1 MFSKKTHSQKVL
13 IAQAERQEERCL
25 VEQVLSRDQKAW
37 REFCRR
43 YENLIVA
50 CTVKTLRRYHAKF
63 NAEDLADIVGEVWM
77 VLLKDEMRK
86 LRLFDPAR
94 GYRLTSWLGLIT
106 TNCTIDQLRQRCRAD
121 LNFDD
126 VSSLELTLADDPR
139 PDQGLEEMESVKIA
153 RQAIGQ
159 LSSEEQRFVFSCFH
173 EERRPE
179 DLAQELGIT
188 VNTVYSR
195 KFKIREKL
203 TRIVAALAQE
213 LPAPAMAA

>member
-1 MFSKKTHSQKVL
+1 MLSQKTRSQKVL
-13 IAQAERQEERCL
+13 ATQADRDSELSL
-25 VEQVLSRDQKAW
+25 VSLVLAKDQQAW
-37 REFCRR
+37 KEFCRR

-50 CTVKTLRRYHAKF
+50 CTLKTLRRYHAKF
-63 NAEDLADIVGEVWM
+63 NADDLADIVGEVWM
-77 VLLKDEMRK
+77 VLLKDDMRK
-86 LRLFDPAR
+86 LRLFDPSR

-106 TNCTIDQLRQRCRAD
+106 TNCTIDQLRQRSSD
-121 LNFDD
+121 NLVFDD
-126 VSSLELTLADDPR
+126 VSTLELTPAETRR
-139 PDQGLEEMESVKIA
+139 PDQGLEEMESAELA
-153 RQAIGQ
+153 RRAIYQ
-159 LSSEEQRFVFSCFH
+159 LSSEEQRFVVSCFH

-203 TRIVAALAQE
+203 TRIVASLHQE

>member
-1 MFSKKTHSQKVL
+1 MFSQKTHSQKEL

-25 VEQVLSRDQKAW
+25 VEQVLSKDQKAW

-50 CTVKTLRRYHAKF
+50 CTLKTLRRYHATF
-63 NAEDLADIVGEVWM
+63 NADDLADIVGEVWM
-77 VLLKDEMRK
+77 VLWKDDMRK

-106 TNCTIDQLRQRCRAD
+106 THCTIDQLRQRCSAD
-121 LNFDD
+121 LYFDD
-126 VSSLELTLADDPR
+126 VSSLELTLADDHR

-159 LSSEEQRFVFSCFH
+159 LSSEEQRFVLSCFH

-203 TRIVAALAQE
+203 TRIVAALHQE